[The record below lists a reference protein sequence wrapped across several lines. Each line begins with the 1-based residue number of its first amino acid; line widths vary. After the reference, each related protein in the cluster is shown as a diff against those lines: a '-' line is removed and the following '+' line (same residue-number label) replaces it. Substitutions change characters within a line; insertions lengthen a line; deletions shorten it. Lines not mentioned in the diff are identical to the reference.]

1 MHEGDPFVSALP
13 YPNAN
18 TCTYDIKCN
27 DMYMYM
33 ITYMRYIPL
42 SAAAGRTLPG
52 QGLDSLIII
61 KHNI

>member
-1 MHEGDPFVSALP
+1 
-13 YPNAN
+13 
-18 TCTYDIKCN
+18 
-27 DMYMYM
+27 MYMYM